1 MDEGQRTASPTLDEN
16 RAEIAR
22 AATRS
27 LDAVRCA
34 QQRLD
39 ATLAG

>member
-16 RAEIAR
+16 RADIAR
-22 AATRS
+22 TATRS

-34 QQRLD
+34 LQPVD
-39 ATLAG
+39 AALAG